1 MKEYFEIQYKMI
13 NRTFKDAGINP
24 MIASSLITLLFVGMS
39 VYLFY
44 KTEYATYIYL
54 ILALTLISK
63 LSDMKRTE
71 FLKICFDDFLLK
83 KIRIIENL
91 ALGLPFIAFLF
102 YKNQFVFALILLIST
117 IILAI
122 VGFKTK
128 LNFTIWTP
136 FSKRPFEFTNGFR
149 NTFYLFIIAYAL
161 TYIAISVK
169 NFNLGIFAILLVFA
183 TTLHYYSKPENEY
196 FVWIYN
202 QKPNAFLIGKIKTAL
217 LYSTMLVL
225 PIVIMLSIFF
235 YPQIGIILIFII
247 VGWVF
252 HIYIIVAKYASFP
265 NEMNI
270 VQGIFIALSIM
281 LPPLLLISIPYFFK
295 KSVNRLNNYLK

>member
-1 MKEYFEIQYKMI
+1 VKEYFELQYKMI
-13 NRTFKDAGINP
+13 NRKFKDAGINP
-24 MIASSLITLLFVGMS
+24 MMASILVVILFVGIS

-44 KTEYATYIYL
+44 KTEFATYIYL
-54 ILALTLISK
+54 IIALTLISN
-63 LSDMKRTE
+63 LSDIKRTE
-71 FLKICFDDFLLK
+71 FLKICFEDFLLK

-91 ALGLPFIAFLF
+91 ALGLPFIAFLL
-102 YKNQFVFALILLIST
+102 YKNQFVFAMILLILT
-117 IILAI
+117 ISLAI
-122 VGFKTK
+122 VRFQTK
-128 LNFTIWTP
+128 FNFTIWTP

-247 VGWVF
+247 VGWAF
-252 HIYIIVAKYASFP
+252 QAYIIVAKYASFP

-295 KSVNRLNNYLK
+295 KSVNRLDNYLK

>member
-1 MKEYFEIQYKMI
+1 MI

-169 NFNLGIFAILLVFA
+169 NFNLGVFAILLVFA

>member
-1 MKEYFEIQYKMI
+1 VKEYFEIQYKMI

-169 NFNLGIFAILLVFA
+169 NFNLGVFAILLVFA

>member
-1 MKEYFEIQYKMI
+1 VKEYFEIQYKMI

>member
-1 MKEYFEIQYKMI
+1 MI

-63 LSDMKRTE
+63 LSDIKRTE